1 MEFVEYP
8 KWVYPVGVQ
17 ENYALGEE
25 PVLVQDALG
34 ELAVLAIDAA
44 PDTPPDAAPD
54 TPPDAPPDAAPEI
67 TARRRGRPP
76 KDAA

>member
-34 ELAVLAIDAA
+34 ELAVLGQAIDAA
-44 PDTPPDAAPD
+44 PDATPDAAPD
-54 TPPDAPPDAAPEI
+54 TPPDAP
-67 TARRRGRPP
+67 ARRRGRPP

>member
-34 ELAVLAIDAA
+34 ELAVLAVEAELDA
-44 PDTPPDAAPD
+44 TPDAAPD
-54 TPPDAPPDAAPEI
+54 TPPDAPPDAP
-67 TARRRGRPP
+67 ARRRGRPP

>member
-17 ENYALGEE
+17 ENYAPGEE
-25 PVLVQDALG
+25 PVLVQDALS
-34 ELAVLAIDAA
+34 ELAVLAVEAELDA
-44 PDTPPDAAPD
+44 TPDA
-54 TPPDAPPDAAPEI
+54 TPDAPPDAP
-67 TARRRGRPP
+67 ARRRGRPP

>member
-1 MEFVEYP
+1 MEFVEFP

-17 ENYALGEE
+17 ENYAPGEE

-34 ELAVLAIDAA
+34 ELALLGQAIEA
-44 PDTPPDAAPD
+44 D
-54 TPPDAPPDAAPEI
+54 TPPDAPHDAPPDAP
-67 TARRRGRPP
+67 ARRRGRPP

>member
-17 ENYALGEE
+17 ENYAPGKE

-34 ELAVLAIDAA
+34 ELAVLAIDAT
-44 PDTPPDAAPD
+44 PDAAPDAAPD
-54 TPPDAPPDAAPEI
+54 TPPDAAPEV

>member
-17 ENYALGEE
+17 ENYAPGEE

-34 ELAVLAIDAA
+34 ELAVLAVEAELDAVPDVALDVALDAA
-44 PDTPPDAAPD
+44 PDTP
-54 TPPDAPPDAAPEI
+54 
-67 TARRRGRPP
+67 ARRRGRPP